1 MTKRFLVP
9 GAAGAMSFFTASARA
24 AAISSWGGAASWVVP
39 TSVALASATVLVVAV
54 LLWRRRVRAAS
65 EAIQRAR
72 SRALHRHT
80 ERLATQ
86 IAEPDF

>member
-1 MTKRFLVP
+1 MMTKRFLAS
-9 GAAGAMSFFTASARA
+9 GAAGALSF
-24 AAISSWGGAASWVVP
+24 ISAASSAAPSSSGGSESWTVP
-39 TSVALASATVLVVAV
+39 LLVAVAGAAV
-54 LLWRRRVRAAS
+54 LLLAVTFWRRQAKAKS
-65 EAIQRAR
+65 EAIDRAR

>member
-1 MTKRFLVP
+1 VTF
-9 GAAGAMSFFTASARA
+9 
-24 AAISSWGGAASWVVP
+24 
-39 TSVALASATVLVVAV
+39 
-54 LLWRRRVRAAS
+54 WRRQAKAKS
-65 EAIQRAR
+65 EAIDRAR